1 MYTGFAYSGDEHAPG
16 NMGLLDQNLALQFV
30 QENIENFGGDA
41 DLVTIFGQSAGA
53 SSCGMHIV
61 SPQSSGKYTI
71 SVFLSVFYGYPHVVS
86 SQPCGKYII

>member
-1 MYTGFAYSGDEHAPG
+1 MTGFAYSGDEHAPG

-53 SSCGMHIV
+53 GSCGMHIV
-61 SPQSSGKYTI
+61 SPQSSGKYVI
-71 SVFLSVFYGYPHVVS
+71 WIVFVNVYLHPVFPQS
-86 SQPCGKYII
+86 SGEYIIR